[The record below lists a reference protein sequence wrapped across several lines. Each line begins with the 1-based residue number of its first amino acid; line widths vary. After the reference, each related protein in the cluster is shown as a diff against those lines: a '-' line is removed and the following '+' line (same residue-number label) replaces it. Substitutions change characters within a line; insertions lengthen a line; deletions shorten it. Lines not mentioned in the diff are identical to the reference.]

1 MDIARVVSCVV
12 ACASLTLST
21 AAFAAGPSIDDFAAD
36 ADFSFPTL
44 SPDGTK
50 VAFVTRAQDQRLLMV
65 IDLVKRMR
73 TGLMGA
79 SVDSFD
85 LKFCRFKGDDR
96 LLCGFRGVQFDRG
109 QPYPV
114 SRLVSVDVSG
124 KTKPRVLVQN
134 GTQGDSQ

>member
-50 VAFVTRAQDQRLLMV
+50 VAFVSRAQDRRLLMV
-65 IDLVKRMR
+65 VDLEKRKR
-73 TGLMGA
+73 TAIMPA
-79 SVDSFD
+79 TAESFD
-85 LKFCRFKGDDR
+85 LSYCHFKGDDR
-96 LLCGFRGVQFDRG
+96 LLCGFRGTQWIDG

-114 SRLVSVDVSG
+114 SRLIAVDVE
-124 KTKPRVLVQN
+124 
-134 GTQGDSQ
+134 